1 MKNHIEPIDVGKKP
15 LICKTCDIKFEIE
28 ASLVNHLKPYHVGKE
43 LFKCPIK
50 YLQGVNKK
58 MDPPKSDCKHKL
70 VLQIGLYCIV

>member
-28 ASLVNHLKPYHVGKE
+28 ASLVNHLKLDHEGKE

-50 YLQGVNKK
+50 YPSLFITSYFIFTHNT
-58 MDPPKSDCKHKL
+58 L
-70 VLQIGLYCIV
+70 